1 MLYKWKKKLKR
12 NEKDIKDII
21 NRINYIKKNTN
32 LLENNNITD
41 NSYTI
46 NFNYNKE
53 NIEIIK
59 GIINDNNKIN
69 NLIDLIKKNNYN
81 LIQRIIK
88 KNKLNLSYNDFNN
101 SIIEVFPVKSKKII
115 NDNKKSNN
123 SYDNNI
129 INYIKNKNF
138 DIYLNIFL
146 ILKISKIKMMIE
158 MKTLLKIII
167 MEIY

>member
-12 NEKDIKDII
+12 NEKDLKDII

-59 GIINDNNKIN
+59 E
-69 NLIDLIKKNNYN
+69 
-81 LIQRIIK
+81 IIK
-88 KNKLNLSYNDFNN
+88 
-101 SIIEVFPVKSKKII
+101 
-115 NDNKKSNN
+115 
-123 SYDNNI
+123 DNNI
-129 INYIKNKNF
+129 N
-138 DIYLNIFL
+138 
-146 ILKISKIKMMIE
+146 
-158 MKTLLKIII
+158 
-167 MEIY
+167 